1 MSRKSAF
8 LKISLIVTLAAGL
21 FVASGCE
28 LLMGYTTP
36 EWTSVAKSR
45 DGREFV
51 TDGRIAID
59 VAYARVEE
67 LPEVESSAS
76 WFSDALY
83 RNSLAERRVLF
94 SGRDIKPSE
103 GNPEIL
109 IGPAGLQLEESYVSY
124 IQHKF
129 STSHNIAYWQQSPTQ
144 PVVIVFDGSIAVGAM
159 KVPGQR

>member
-1 MSRKSAF
+1 MSRKPPW
-8 LKISLIVTLAAGL
+8 LKISLMVTLAAGL
-21 FVASGCE
+21 FVAASCE
-28 LLMGYTTP
+28 LIMGYTTP

-59 VAYARVEE
+59 VAYARVKE
-67 LPEVESSAS
+67 LPEAESSAS

-94 SGRDIKPSE
+94 AARDIKPSY
-103 GNPEIL
+103 GNSVIVL
-109 IGPAGLQLEESYVSY
+109 APAGLELEESYVSY
-124 IQHKF
+124 IQNKF
-129 STSHNIAYWQQSPTQ
+129 STSHNIGYWQQSPTQ